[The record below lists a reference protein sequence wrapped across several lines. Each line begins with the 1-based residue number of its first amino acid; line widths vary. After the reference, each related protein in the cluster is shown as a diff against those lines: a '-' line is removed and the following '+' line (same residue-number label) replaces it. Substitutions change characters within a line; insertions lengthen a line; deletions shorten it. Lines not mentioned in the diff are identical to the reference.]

1 MIRRAI
7 WLLAGAGLGI
17 AGYRRLARLVR
28 TPKARRPGTATGTA
42 AFIRDVRAGMAEYMG
57 RHRDV

>member
-17 AGYRRLARLVR
+17 AGYRRMIRMVR
-28 TPKARRPGTATGTA
+28 AGRARRPGTATGTA
-42 AFIRDVRAGMAEYMG
+42 AFIRDVRTGMAEYMD
-57 RHRDV
+57 RHRDA